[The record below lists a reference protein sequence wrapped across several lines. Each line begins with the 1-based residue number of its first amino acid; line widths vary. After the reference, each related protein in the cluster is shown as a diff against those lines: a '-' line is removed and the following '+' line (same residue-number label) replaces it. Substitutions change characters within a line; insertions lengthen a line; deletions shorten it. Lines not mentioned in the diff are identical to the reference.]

1 MRLIIHTQ
9 NFYES
14 NQHCFKCCPK
24 VIILLF
30 ALCCKAS
37 FNCFITRNRYKICLV
52 GNNYEITY
60 QRDVDEIDIDE
71 VDIRN
76 VKRYEILS

>member
-1 MRLIIHTQ
+1 
-9 NFYES
+9 
-14 NQHCFKCCPK
+14 

-60 QRDVDEIDIDE
+60 QRDVDERIILGMSNDMKFYLDIGSCHIDINRF
-71 VDIRN
+71 IG
-76 VKRYEILS
+76 L